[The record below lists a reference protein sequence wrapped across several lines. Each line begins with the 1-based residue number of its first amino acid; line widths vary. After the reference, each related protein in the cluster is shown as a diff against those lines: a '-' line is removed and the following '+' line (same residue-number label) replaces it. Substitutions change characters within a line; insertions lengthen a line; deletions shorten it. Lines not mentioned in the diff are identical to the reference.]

1 MVKWYLPDS
10 EICGS
15 MRLFQA
21 TKLCIL
27 YLSFYMNYPQT
38 GIYHLPASLYAVEE
52 EHHASVWILYK
63 HKGKPRLSMGSKINS
78 RENLI
83 SSNFC
88 ISGKILLE
96 KLEELYSQQCD

>member
-1 MVKWYLPDS
+1 
-10 EICGS
+10 
-15 MRLFQA
+15 
-21 TKLCIL
+21 
-27 YLSFYMNYPQT
+27 MNYPQT

-63 HKGKPRLSMGSKINS
+63 HKGKLRLSMGSKINS

-83 SSNFC
+83 SSNFG

-96 KLEELYSQQCD
+96 KLEELYSQQFDWLADDKTHKVVTDFICTMTCQYKCQWEVLI